1 MGNYLDRRITASFII
16 ALVVT
21 FPASVIGII
30 LGFVAR
36 SQSKS
41 AGVKNTPATIAI
53 VLGFVFLALTIISI
67 ILFIAT
73 AGSLL
78 ATCAG
83 LESGEYVLAD
93 GRTLTCG

>member
-1 MGNYLDRRITASFII
+1 
-16 ALVVT
+16 
-21 FPASVIGII
+21 VIGII

-53 VLGFVFLALTIISI
+53 VLGFVLLALTIIGI
-67 ILFIAT
+67 ILLIAT
-73 AGSLL
+73 AGSLF

-83 LESGEYVLAD
+83 LEPGEYILGD
-93 GRTLTCG
+93 GRTLTRG

>member
-1 MGNYLDRRITASFII
+1 M
-16 ALVVT
+16 
-21 FPASVIGII
+21 IGII

-41 AGVKNTPATIAI
+41 AGVNSTSSTIAI
-53 VLGFVFLALTIISI
+53 VLGFVFLALTIISV
-67 ILFIAT
+67 ILFVST

-83 LESGEYVLAD
+83 LEPGEYVLHD

>member
-1 MGNYLDRRITASFII
+1 
-16 ALVVT
+16 
-21 FPASVIGII
+21 VIGII

-41 AGVKNTPATIAI
+41 AGLKNTPATIAI
-53 VLGFVFLALTIISI
+53 VLGFVFFALTIISI

-83 LESGEYVLAD
+83 LEPGTYVLDD